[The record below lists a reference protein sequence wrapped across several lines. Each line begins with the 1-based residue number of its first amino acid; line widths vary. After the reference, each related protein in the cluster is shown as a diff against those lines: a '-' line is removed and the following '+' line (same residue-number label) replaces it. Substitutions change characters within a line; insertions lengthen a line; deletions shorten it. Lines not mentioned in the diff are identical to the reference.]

1 MDITIKKQTSKQTHW
16 TDEQG
21 SSVPYNRTTELE
33 RKKESVAYTLANEA
47 KSIHDKLVAYK
58 NKIKEECQKIYTEAM
73 KEASKQGKGNFTW
86 FNFDMSIRVEVQV
99 NDNIVFDSVTI
110 EQAKQKLMDLIEE
123 GITKEKEFLK
133 ELITS
138 AFQNTK
144 GQLDTKKVLGLKKH
158 ASKIKDER
166 YHQAMKLIDEAIRIP
181 SSRTYYKIAVKD
193 GNGQFQNI
201 DLNLSSIE
209 A

>member
-1 MDITIKKQTSKQTHW
+1 MQITKQTSKQTHW
-16 TDEQG
+16 IDEQG
-21 SSVPYNRTTELE
+21 SQVPYNRTTALE
-33 RKKESVAYTLANEA
+33 RTKETLAYSLATEA
-47 KSIHDKLVAYK
+47 KKIHDQLVCYK
-58 NKIKEECQKIYTEAM
+58 TRIKYECQKLYTEAM
-73 KEASKQGKGNFTW
+73 KETTKQGKGNFTW

-99 NDNIVFDSVTI
+99 NDNITFDSIII

-166 YHQAMKLIDEAIRIP
+166 YHEAMKLIDESIRIP

-193 GNGQFQNI
+193 TNGQFQNI